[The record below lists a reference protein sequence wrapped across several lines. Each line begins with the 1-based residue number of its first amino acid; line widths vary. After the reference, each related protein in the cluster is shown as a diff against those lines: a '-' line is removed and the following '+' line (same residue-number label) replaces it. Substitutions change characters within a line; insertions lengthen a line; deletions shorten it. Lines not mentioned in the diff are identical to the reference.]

1 MPARLASP
9 ASLAAAAPAAAPASD
24 PASDPT
30 SHRWRNRD
38 QLRAYASAA
47 DPGQRLQLR
56 NRLVAAN
63 LGLVFGLARSL
74 GHSHRLDHDDLAQVA
89 SLGLIRAVEAY
100 DPQRCTALSTFAMP
114 YIRGAILHELRD
126 RRHLVRV
133 PRDLWELRQQVNR
146 LQEQRRRNGAAPLSP
161 RALADRLGCGEH
173 QLRDLEALPLL
184 EAPCSLDAPAPGS
197 AAAAEAR
204 PTPLLEQLPA
214 PQAATALEPQEPEP
228 ESPELQW
235 LRRQLAQLDPAA
247 RELLLGRLQLGCTWV
262 ELGQRLGLPPR
273 QAQRRCSAVQKRLK
287 VAADQWRQAQATAMA
302 TAQVGRT
309 SG

>member
-1 MPARLASP
+1 MPARP
-9 ASLAAAAPAAAPASD
+9 TAAAAGPTTAAPASD
-24 PASDPT
+24 SA
-30 SHRWRNRD
+30 SHRWRNQD

-47 DPGQRLQLR
+47 DPQQRLQLR

-146 LQEQRRRNGAAPLSP
+146 LQEQRRRCGAAPLSP
-161 RALADRLGCGEH
+161 RALAERLGCCEH
-173 QLRDLEALPLL
+173 QLRDLEALPML

-204 PTPLLEQLPA
+204 PSPLLEQLPA

-228 ESPELQW
+228 DSPELQW

-273 QAQRRCSAVQKRLK
+273 QAQRRCSALQRRLQ
-287 VAADQWRQAQATAMA
+287 AAAEQWRQAQAPALA
-302 TAQVGRT
+302 PDQAGRT